1 MPDNSKINNIAA
13 GIELNLDA
21 TLDLT
26 KELNKEFEKTLNSL
40 NNITATQN
48 NIKNSFRDIKS
59 TVAEMKRIEESS
71 YNQQKQIQTNTAK
84 TADYMERML
93 KIQEEGLKLKKEHGE
108 EVEKIAKGEKKISD
122 QLDDQNEKQNTLMQR
137 ARDRFANL
145 LKDGVG
151 NVIKAYN
158 DLDTAI
164 SKSEAQFGM
173 TTQNLSHYKTQMMD
187 ISSEMRALY
196 GATSE
201 QIMGVQRALQQES
214 GRTMKM
220 STDAVKGV
228 SVAIAVVGDE
238 GAKKM
243 ANGLTKMGQSVA
255 QSMSLMNQVT
265 KQAQANGL
273 SISDTIDKVSENF
286 KYLGNYAIKDGLT
299 GLERMTV
306 ESMKFKVNMESVVK
320 FAEKVSTI
328 EGALTTSANLQVLGG
343 SFGMNSDPMSML
355 YNANNDIEGLQKQM
369 GTMTKDLM
377 TLKSDGTI
385 DFKSNFTRSQ
395 AKAAAQQMGWDFN
408 EMVDSAR
415 AQFVYNSAKAE
426 MAHMTSESGFTEEMK
441 NKIAANATYNKN
453 ANNGKGGWVVTNDEG
468 KEVELN
474 KLTAQMW
481 RDEFQSMQNQET
493 NIANIAS
500 DTRSI
505 AKMLEDAKTGA
516 YEKVAATAHQ
526 GVEMSGLEST
536 LHNLISEH
544 PYLVGA
550 GSMLGGMALNK
561 LGNWGLNW
569 IRGNPKPLNGK
580 GVVRASSGGKGFQGS
595 KYTYQELRAMAKARQ
610 AGGNSTALFKG
621 ANAAKAAKFAKGSAI
636 FAGVAGGI
644 EAGADYYSKGAFNSD
659 ESRATAVGG
668 TVGAA
673 AGAASGA
680 AVGAAIGSIV
690 PGLGT
695 AIGGLIGA
703 GIGAFAASSYGQAIG
718 ESVGEMFTDDKDKAS
733 AFNNHNFNTSWGR
746 AASRL
751 DARQAFYDIAD
762 SGEATELDLVREI
775 AKHTFDIRMIL
786 EKEYGGA
793 ISDDD
798 IEAAKDAGIDV
809 ESKNSKYTS
818 LTMGFN
824 SYSKKQDFIL
834 PSPKEQ
840 GSSLVVSPNGDVI
853 ESSPYDTIVGMKKG
867 GAIDSSKGNGRAGG
881 DFNVNFSG
889 SIKLDFGGGVSVDM
903 MKSLANDQSFRSQIT
918 QMVVSQMNKNVNGGR
933 NAGSLTKYTI

>member
-196 GATSE
+196 GTTSE

-286 KYLGNYAIKDGLT
+286 KYLGNYAIKDGLA

-516 YEKVAATAHQ
+516 YEKAAAITHQ

-544 PYLVGA
+544 PYLVGI
-550 GSMLGGMALNK
+550 GSMVGGAALNK
-561 LGNWGLNW
+561 LGNWGLNK
-569 IRGNPKPLNGK
+569 IRGNQVASKAKDTAGSLGRTRWNPFGSSTRTPMSAAKIGK
-580 GVVRASSGGKGFQGS
+580 MRQLLKNPTSRFLLKNGS
-595 KYTYQELRAMAKARQ
+595 KIAKGGSI
-610 AGGNSTALFKG
+610 AGGVLE
-621 ANAAKAAKFAKGSAI
+621 
-636 FAGVAGGI
+636 GI
-644 EAGADYYSKGAFNSD
+644 TTGLDYESKGAFDSN
-659 ESRATAVGG
+659 ESRNTAIGG
-668 TVGAA
+668 TAGAALTTTGAA
-673 AGAASGA
+673 AL
-680 AVGAAIGSIV
+680 GAAIGTAIL
-690 PGLGT
+690 PGIGT
-695 AIGGLIGA
+695 AV
-703 GIGAFAASSYGQAIG
+703 GAFVGGIAGSSFGRSIG
-718 ESVGEMFTDDKDKAS
+718 EGVGEMFTDDKDKAS
-733 AFNNHNFNTSWGR
+733 AFENHNFNTSWGR

-751 DARQAFYDIAD
+751 DARQSFYDIAD
-762 SGEATELDLVREI
+762 SGATELDLVREI

-786 EKEYGGA
+786 EREYGGA
-793 ISDDD
+793 ISEDD
-798 IEAAKDAGIDV
+798 IEAARDAGVDV
-809 ESKNSKYTS
+809 DSQNSKYTS
-818 LTMGFN
+818 LTMGLN

-867 GAIDSSKGNGRAGG
+867 GAIDSSKGTGRAGG

>member
-93 KIQEEGLKLKKEHGE
+93 KIQEEGLKLKKEHSE

-122 QLDDQNEKQNTLMQR
+122 QLDEQTEKQNTLMQK

-196 GATSE
+196 GTTSE

-286 KYLGNYAIKDGLT
+286 KYLGNYAIKDGLA

-516 YEKVAATAHQ
+516 YEKVAATAHL
-526 GVEMSGLEST
+526 GVEKSGLEST

-544 PYLVGA
+544 PYLVGI
-550 GSMLGGMALNK
+550 GSMIGGAVLGK
-561 LGNWGLNW
+561 LGNKGLKW
-569 IRGNPKPLNGK
+569 IRGNQSKSIAASTKTGGSWSTSTTRTPLSANKIGMTRK
-580 GVVRASSGGKGFQGS
+580 LLKNPTSRFLLKNGGKI
-595 KYTYQELRAMAKARQ
+595 AKV
-610 AGGNSTALFKG
+610 G
-621 ANAAKAAKFAKGSAI
+621 A
-636 FAGVAGGI
+636 VAGGVL
-644 EAGADYYSKGAFNSD
+644 EGVTTGLDYESKGAFDSS
-659 ESRATAVGG
+659 ESRNTAIGG
-668 TVGAA
+668 TAGAALTTTGAA
-673 AGAASGA
+673 AL
-680 AVGAAIGSIV
+680 GAAIGTAIL
-690 PGLGT
+690 PGIGT
-695 AIGGLIGA
+695 AIGGVIGGIA
-703 GIGAFAASSYGQAIG
+703 GSSFGRSIG

-733 AFNNHNFNTSWGR
+733 AFKNHNFNTSWGR

-786 EKEYGGA
+786 EREYGGA
-793 ISDDD
+793 ISEDD
-798 IEAAKDAGIDV
+798 IEAARDAGVDV
-809 ESKNSKYTS
+809 DSKNSKYTS
-818 LTMGFN
+818 LTMGLN

>member
-108 EVEKIAKGEKKISD
+108 EVEKIARGEKKISD
-122 QLDDQNEKQNTLMQR
+122 QLDDQNEKQTTLMQR

-196 GATSE
+196 GTTSE

-286 KYLGNYAIKDGLT
+286 KYLGNYAIKDGLA

-544 PYLVGA
+544 PYLVGI
-550 GSMLGGMALNK
+550 GSMIGGAVLGK
-561 LGNWGLNW
+561 LGNKGLKW
-569 IRGNPKPLNGK
+569 IRGNQSESIA
-580 GVVRASSGGKGFQGS
+580 ASTKTGGSWSTSTTRTLSANKIGMTRKLLKNPTSRFLLKNGGKI
-595 KYTYQELRAMAKARQ
+595 AKV
-610 AGGNSTALFKG
+610 G
-621 ANAAKAAKFAKGSAI
+621 A
-636 FAGVAGGI
+636 VAGGVL
-644 EAGADYYSKGAFNSD
+644 EGVTTGLDYESKGAFDSS
-659 ESRATAVGG
+659 ESRNTAIGG
-668 TVGAA
+668 TAGAALTTTGAA
-673 AGAASGA
+673 AL
-680 AVGAAIGSIV
+680 GAAIGTAIL
-690 PGLGT
+690 PGIGT
-695 AIGGLIGA
+695 AIGGVIGGIA
-703 GIGAFAASSYGQAIG
+703 GSSFGRSIG

-751 DARQAFYDIAD
+751 DARQTFYDIAD

-786 EKEYGGA
+786 EREYGGA
-793 ISDDD
+793 ISEDD

-867 GAIDSSKGNGRAGG
+867 GAIDSSKGTGRAGG

>member
-48 NIKNSFRDIKS
+48 NIKNGFRDIKS

-108 EVEKIAKGEKKISD
+108 EVEKIARGEKKISD
-122 QLDDQNEKQNTLMQR
+122 QLDDQNEKQTTLMQKT
-137 ARDRFANL
+137 RDRFANL

-196 GATSE
+196 GTTSE

-286 KYLGNYAIKDGLT
+286 KYLGNYAIKDGLA

-415 AQFVYNSAKAE
+415 AQFVYNSARAE

-505 AKMLEDAKTGA
+505 AKMLGDAKTGA
-516 YEKVAATAHQ
+516 YEKVAATAHL
-526 GVEMSGLEST
+526 GVEKSGLEST

-544 PYLVGA
+544 PYLVGI
-550 GSMLGGMALNK
+550 GSMIGGAALGK
-561 LGNWGLNW
+561 LGNKGLKW
-569 IRGNPKPLNGK
+569 IRGNQKPLSTKVSLGR
-580 GVVRASSGGKGFQGS
+580 G
-595 KYTYQELRAMAKARQ
+595 
-610 AGGNSTALFKG
+610 GGNPTTLFRNANVVSNTTRVVPG
-621 ANAAKAAKFAKGSAI
+621 GGSPSLFNAASNTAKVSKLAKGSAI

-703 GIGAFAASSYGQAIG
+703 GIGAFAATSYGQAIG

-733 AFNNHNFNTSWGR
+733 AFARKNFNTSWGR

-751 DARQAFYDIAD
+751 EARQGFYDYVDQGAD
-762 SGEATELDLVREI
+762 ELGMIREI

-793 ISDDD
+793 ISEDD

-818 LTMGFN
+818 LTSGFN

-867 GAIDSSKGNGRAGG
+867 GAIDSSKGTGRAGG

>member
-48 NIKNSFRDIKS
+48 NIKNSFRDIKA

-93 KIQEEGLKLKKEHGE
+93 QIQEGGLKLKKEQSE

-122 QLDDQNEKQNTLMQR
+122 QLDVQTEKQNTLIQK

-196 GATSE
+196 GTTSE

-286 KYLGNYAIKDGLT
+286 KYLGNYAIKDGLA

-320 FAEKVSTI
+320 LAEKVSTI

-369 GTMTKDLM
+369 GAMTKDLM

-481 RDEFQSMQNQET
+481 RDEFQSMRNQET

-550 GSMLGGMALNK
+550 GSMVGTWALNK
-561 LGNWGLNW
+561 LGNKGLKW
-569 IRGNPKPLNGK
+569 IRGNQELSNVKST
-580 GVVRASSGGKGFQGS
+580 VVPSGGKGFQGS
-595 KYTYQELRAMAKARQ
+595 KYSYQELRAMAKARQ
-610 AGGNSTALFKG
+610 AGGKPTALFKG
-621 ANAAKAAKFAKGSAI
+621 ANAAKLAKGSTI

-703 GIGAFAASSYGQAIG
+703 GIGAFAATSYGQAMG
-718 ESVGEMFTDDKDKAS
+718 ESIGEMFTDDKDKAS
-733 AFNNHNFNTSWGR
+733 AFNKHNFNTSWGR

-751 DARQAFYDIAD
+751 DARQGFYDYVDQGAD
-762 SGEATELDLVREI
+762 ELGMIREI

-793 ISDDD
+793 ISEDD
-798 IEAAKDAGIDV
+798 IEAAKDAGVDV
-809 ESKNSKYTS
+809 ESKYSKYTS
-818 LTMGFN
+818 LTSGFN

-867 GAIDSSKGNGRAGG
+867 GAIDSSKGTGRAGG